1 MRVFLLCVTGK
12 KKQLRV
18 VRVEP
23 RNGRRVLINGYA
35 IAHLGGVVFD
45 SVTRHHDVIEIQSD
59 DESEEDV
66 DVKPDP
72 EPPAK
77 RQRATPPGRAPPA
90 PPRAVVPCDV
100 ALCVQWRRVMWR
112 GVRSQRAG
120 ERPRHCEFDCLTWQ
134 AGRAAAPLRV
144 RPRAAQRLLRRV
156 CVLGRIGGRVP
167 HMRAG
172 SRLCSRKPHG

>member
-1 MRVFLLCVTGK
+1 MASDNLSHWLISTQVRVFLLCVTGK

-23 RNGRRVLINGYA
+23 RNGRSVLINGYA
-35 IAHLGGVVFD
+35 IAHLGGVAFD

-77 RQRATPPGRAPPA
+77 RQRAAPAGRVK
-90 PPRAVVPCDV
+90 R
-100 ALCVQWRRVMWR
+100 
-112 GVRSQRAG
+112 
-120 ERPRHCEFDCLTWQ
+120 ERP
-134 AGRAAAPLRV
+134 
-144 RPRAAQRLLRRV
+144 
-156 CVLGRIGGRVP
+156 
-167 HMRAG
+167 
-172 SRLCSRKPHG
+172 

>member
-1 MRVFLLCVTGK
+1 MISTHRFANAFGVRVFLLCVTGK

-35 IAHLGGVVFD
+35 IAHLGGVAFD

-59 DESEEDV
+59 DESEEEA

-77 RQRATPPGRAPPA
+77 RQRASAP
-90 PPRAVVPCDV
+90 
-100 ALCVQWRRVMWR
+100 RVKR
-112 GVRSQRAG
+112 
-120 ERPRHCEFDCLTWQ
+120 ERP
-134 AGRAAAPLRV
+134 
-144 RPRAAQRLLRRV
+144 
-156 CVLGRIGGRVP
+156 
-167 HMRAG
+167 
-172 SRLCSRKPHG
+172 

>member
-1 MRVFLLCVTGK
+1 MASDNLSHWLISTQVRVFLLCVTGK

-35 IAHLGGVVFD
+35 IAHLGGVAFD

-77 RQRATPPGRAPPA
+77 RQRAARVKSRDTSSQTNASASRRYTLNFNFVWYLCADAPPG
-90 PPRAVVPCDV
+90 PRRRRRDPREAGLGGGKLERDV
-100 ALCVQWRRVMWR
+100 STGEIR
-112 GVRSQRAG
+112 G
-120 ERPRHCEFDCLTWQ
+120 
-134 AGRAAAPLRV
+134 
-144 RPRAAQRLLRRV
+144 
-156 CVLGRIGGRVP
+156 I
-167 HMRAG
+167 
-172 SRLCSRKPHG
+172 

>member
-1 MRVFLLCVTGK
+1 MWKSNFGRPTPWTRCCLRSCVCSMASDNLSHWLISTQVRVFLLCVTGK

-35 IAHLGGVVFD
+35 IAHLGGVAFD
-45 SVTRHHDVIEIQSD
+45 SVARHHDVIEIQSD

-77 RQRATPPGRAPPA
+77 RQRAAPPGRVK
-90 PPRAVVPCDV
+90 R
-100 ALCVQWRRVMWR
+100 
-112 GVRSQRAG
+112 
-120 ERPRHCEFDCLTWQ
+120 ERP
-134 AGRAAAPLRV
+134 
-144 RPRAAQRLLRRV
+144 
-156 CVLGRIGGRVP
+156 
-167 HMRAG
+167 
-172 SRLCSRKPHG
+172 